1 MVKILQDIF
10 KKLIAVPADED
21 GVKTR
26 RCKGGCGI
34 NIEYKNEAEHEYA
47 EYCDECF
54 SFIFARR

>member
-10 KKLIAVPADED
+10 RKIITDPADED

-26 RCKGGCGI
+26 RCKGGCGAKI
-34 NIEYKNEAEHEYA
+34 AYKNDAENEYA